1 MWEQVSFVVIMRFVV
16 NGVVMFSGLGRISIG
31 FEEMSAKNAG
41 QFTSYY
47 CMLSQ
52 QRGSFRCFSK
62 MMTFVTTKG
71 KHENSKRC

>member
-1 MWEQVSFVVIMRFVV
+1 MWEQVSFVAVMTFMV
-16 NGVVMFSGLGRISIG
+16 NGVVMFSGLSWISIG
-31 FEEMSAKNAG
+31 FEEMSAKNAE

-71 KHENSKRC
+71 MLENSKR